1 MADKADFQNK
11 HLDVMLDPN
20 LDIYSLEG
28 KKDFVRSL
36 VAYNI
41 VLEGNLVLQFYQL
54 KLSSAPTDDA
64 A

>member
-1 MADKADFQNK
+1 
-11 HLDVMLDPN
+11 MLDPN

-41 VLEGNLVLQFYQL
+41 VLEGFGSIQALWLV
-54 KLSSAPTDDA
+54 
-64 A
+64 